1 MNRARLHVAILGF
14 TVGAAAAL
22 RAQPAPSTMPAGSA
36 SPMQRAM
43 QFATQGDTTSAVA
56 LLDSAVRVNKI
67 DGPAWHL
74 LGLIRWE
81 QARRA
86 RNPNYMKD
94 QRAIRLLMGAD
105 SALRLATQ
113 FAPDSARYWMSL
125 SRFNLQSG
133 VSTMRFA
140 ASGEVSNAVDAAT
153 KTGDA
158 ILLAT
163 ALDEQGMFAWRR
175 YEAVANRA
183 FTNDNQRIQ
192 IEQTTNWPRDKAL
205 DFVKSIAA
213 KIEPP
218 TGTADYTEAFNRF
231 TRAVS
236 LDSTSLR
243 ASRHLYMALA
253 ERNRWPEL
261 LSIADR
267 RATQFPLDYQARL
280 ARGLALHRL
289 SRGAESRAAFDS
301 ALVMMDEDERDRL
314 TRFTRILRPQATSAS
329 RAAGG
334 DSAAYSK
341 LPEGQRRGLEEM
353 YWFMNDPL
361 TLTNENE
368 YRLEFLSRVVFA
380 DFRWTD
386 EDQNLRGA
394 DTDRGDI
401 YVRYGPPDY
410 EITTPGGTWQPGGVT
425 LVWSYKAGFTFFF
438 DIIPGFG
445 TSRLARN
452 DRDNAEQIRNTVPVA
467 WTNLAS
473 TVVIDTIPVR
483 VTRFRAGRDS
493 SDAIVAAAFPIDS
506 LVRGLAVDRVPVDLD
521 FRVFDQFVRVRGVES
536 TQIGVAPDSGGA
548 PIARTWTRRLGP
560 GLNVVRVEAFQ
571 ADSKRAARAMS
582 RLEPFV
588 TNGFGMSDL
597 LIGSRP
603 APRDPA
609 RQPTSW
615 RDLEVA
621 PSTGEIPR
629 GSPLGLVWEL
639 YEADGASGAVRY
651 KVSISVQPVEK
662 RGALGFGVKV
672 LDGLGRAVTRSGERG
687 GRFTISFDRTAPA
700 ARTIVDHL
708 TLDLGEAPAG
718 AYLLRVEITDSVSQ
732 KRVARETPFGIR

>member
-1 MNRARLHVAILGF
+1 MAAFLW
-14 TVGAAAAL
+14 TVIAWAVPMQ
-22 RAQPAPSTMPAGSA
+22 AQPAASSGPSDDTPTV
-36 SPMQRAM
+36 RAA
-43 QFATQGDTTSAVA
+43 QLAARGDTASAIA
-56 LLDSAVRVNKI
+56 LLDSSVRATKR
-67 DGPAWHL
+67 DAAAWHL
-74 LGLIRWE
+74 LGLLRWE

-105 SALRLATQ
+105 TALRLATQ
-113 FAPDSARYWMSL
+113 FAPDSARYWMAL

-140 ASGEVSNAVDAAT
+140 ASGEVTNAVEAAE
-153 KTGDA
+153 KTGDGTMLS
-158 ILLAT
+158 I

-183 FTNDNQRIQ
+183 FTNDGQRIQ
-192 IEQTTNWPRDKAL
+192 IEQATNWPRDKAL
-205 DFVKSIAA
+205 DFVKSIAS

-218 TGTADYTEAFNRF
+218 TGTADYTDAFNRF
-231 TRAVS
+231 TRAVAA
-236 LDSTSLR
+236 DSTSLR

-253 ERNRWPEL
+253 ERQRWSEL

-267 RATQFPLDYQARL
+267 RARQFPLDNQARL

-289 SRGAESRAAFDS
+289 SRAAESRAAFDS
-301 ALVMMDEDERDRL
+301 ALAMMDDEERDRL
-314 TRFTRILRPQATSAS
+314 TRFTRILRPKATELS
-329 RAAGG
+329 RNVGG
-334 DSAAYSK
+334 DSTAYMK

-410 EITTPGGTWQPGGVT
+410 EVTTAGGTWQPGGVT

-438 DIIPGFG
+438 DIIPGFA
-445 TSRLARN
+445 TSKLARN
-452 DRDNAEQIRNTVPVA
+452 DRDNADQIRNTVPVA

-483 VTRFRAGRDS
+483 IARFRAGRDS
-493 SDAIVAAAFPIDS
+493 ADAVVAAAFPVDS
-506 LVRGLAVDRVPVDLD
+506 LVKGLAVDRVPLDLD

-536 TQIGVAPDSGGA
+536 SQIGIAPDS
-548 PIARTWTRRLGP
+548 ARDPVSRTFTRRLGP
-560 GLNVVRVEAFQ
+560 GINVVRVEAFQ

-582 RLEPFV
+582 RLEPFP
-588 TNGFGMSDL
+588 TTGFGMSDL
-597 LIGSRP
+597 LLGNRP
-603 APRDPA
+603 SPRDAAKPPA
-609 RQPTSW
+609 SW
-615 RDLEVA
+615 RDLDVT
-621 PSTGEIPR
+621 PSTGDIPR

-639 YEADGASGAVRY
+639 YDADGASGAARY
-651 KVSISVQPVEK
+651 KVAITVQPVER
-662 RGALGFGVKV
+662 RGALGFGIKV
-672 LDGLGRAVTRSGERG
+672 LEGLGRAVARSGERG
-687 GRFTISFDRTAPA
+687 GRFTISFDRTVPA

-718 AYLLRVEITDSVSQ
+718 GYLLRVEITDSVSQ
-732 KRVARETPFGIR
+732 KRVARETRFQIR